1 MPVRPESE
9 SFVALRKKFL
19 PNKVS
24 VQTSAGHEQSFES
37 RQHAQFERAAKR
49 EAPTAATADRRAS
62 LSEVGTIPP
71 PTPPSP
77 RSLDQQQVEQS
88 PRRLAFLARRSPSR
102 RRIARA
108 PQVGL
113 RGGAGRHRG
122 RHRPRSRLARHRR
135 LNEQEEAHAG
145 RPRRLLCLHGR
156 SRTSPRRATRRD
168 RPPAANEGPTW
179 SCCGCGRGLRPPGA
193 AQARRRS

>member
-1 MPVRPESE
+1 MLIRPECA
-9 SFVALRKKFL
+9 SFVPLRKNSL
-19 PNKVS
+19 PNKVR
-24 VQTSAGHEQSFES
+24 VQTSAGHGAKFES

-62 LSEVGTIPP
+62 LSEVGTIRP

-88 PRRLAFLARRSPSR
+88 PRRLASPARRSPSR

-135 LNEQEEAHAG
+135 LNEQEKAHAG

-179 SCCGCGRGLRPPGA
+179 SCCGCGRGLRPLGA